1 MTYTIWS
8 NCGKFEWL
16 VREGEIIVKRS
27 GLVFN
32 SRTAAKRSLLGALA
46 LMAL

>member
-8 NCGKFEWL
+8 NAGKHEWI
-16 VREGEIIVKRS
+16 VREGEEIVKRS

-32 SRTAAKRSLLGALA
+32 SRYAANKDLKAYVATL
-46 LMAL
+46 